1 MFDQDFVGLE
11 AIGEFNRGIAKRR
24 IFEAIADVYLDHDG
38 GLQFPETQD
47 QTIDHDAHALQPASA
62 GQVRLR
68 ESVLDR

>member
-1 MFDQDFVGLE
+1 MQHPTGDLRASGSLKTAVMQCPVD
-11 AIGEFNRGIAKRR
+11 
-24 IFEAIADVYLDHDG
+24 LDHDG